1 MPTAQ
6 QMLEPYLAGGYER
19 ENGDLDLHCP
29 IHGDKRRSA
38 VVNFKTKE
46 WYCNSC
52 EDGGSLSGLISRRAE
67 WHPPPINGSGPTKKG
82 RTLDLPDS
90 ARLDGWH
97 SALLG
102 NEGALEWLEVKRGI
116 SPETIQKYGIGWD
129 GRRYAMPVYDEK
141 GVLRNI
147 RCYSNVLDPKIINWP
162 GWGSPPRLFPM
173 ATLLGDPKVIFIC
186 EGEWDSLLANQQG
199 IPTVT
204 GTGGVK
210 SMGKWYGTWSDWF
223 RGKTVFICFDCDDE
237 GRLGARRVASKLS
250 SVAKKLSI
258 VELPFPIG
266 SHKDL
271 TDYLLEGGTYSKLRK
286 LAKPPK
292 ALRRAAPRYHGVDF
306 PKLRD
311 GNLTGKPVAIEA
323 TLSGVYSTQLSLPIK
338 LNANCNMDWDPK
350 RCAVCP
356 MFALNGKM
364 AHDTEH
370 DDDLHIDLLSG
381 GKSAERDREFKR
393 RMKIPQNCTMVEI
406 TSNNKS
412 AWDAEIRNGS
422 DLQEQSLP
430 MLLKHDGNTPEVNH
444 LYRWFGKLVTSSRGS
459 RSLFIAD
466 KFEDAKADLDNFLP
480 NDDAAESVR
489 EWIDQFP
496 GQPEDQI
503 EAISEMFERRVTQ
516 IFGQPLLHMAIDL
529 VYHSVLRFPVFGK
542 VIERGWMEALAVGET
557 RSGKSTT
564 AQRLQEMYD
573 YGALCSGENTTV
585 AGLLSGVEKR
595 AGLTKDGSWALT
607 VGELPLCDRRLLV
620 IDEAQGL
627 PIGQIGQMSDV
638 RSRGKVNV
646 KKIRSGEI
654 DARVRLIWLA
664 NGRKNRYKYG
674 IDALSDQMGAA
685 EDLARIDIPL
695 YINHDIGDNLSTI
708 RDRIDELPEYEV
720 EIIRWIVLWAWSR
733 RPENIEWTQAADE
746 ALYNLKGDLS
756 DDYSTSSIPVF
767 PENEAHI
774 RLARM
779 AVAVAARL
787 FSSPDGFTLRVESKH
802 VGAAYELYKRFLM
815 SSSLGVVDIKEEEDA
830 VENAAS
836 ENHEK
841 MYDLLASSTL
851 ELLQSMSAGSF
862 DRLLQ
867 GAQIENQMVMNELSA
882 LMAIKRNNA
891 TGGYEVSKWAQEI
904 AKTIE
909 KERRV

>member
-6 QMLEPYLAGGYER
+6 KLLEPYLAGGYER

-52 EDGGSLSGLISRRAE
+52 EDGGSLSGLIARRAE
-67 WHPPPINGSGPTKKG
+67 WLPPAGGSANPTKKG
-82 RTLDLPDS
+82 RTLPLPDS
-90 ARLDGWH
+90 ARLDGWQ
-97 SALLG
+97 SALIG
-102 NEGALEWLEVKRGI
+102 NEGALEWLETKRGI
-116 SPETIQKYGIGWD
+116 NLETIQKYGIGWD
-129 GRRYAMPVYDEK
+129 GRRYAMPIYDEK
-141 GVLRNI
+141 GILRNI
-147 RCYSNVLDPKIINWP
+147 RCYSSVLDPKILNWP

-186 EGEWDSLLANQQG
+186 EGEWDALLANQQG

-210 SMGKWYGTWSDWF
+210 SMGRWYGNWSDWF
-223 RGKTVFICFDCDDE
+223 RDRVVFICFDCDDE
-237 GRLGARRVASKLS
+237 GRIGARRVAAKLAR
-250 SVAKKLSI
+250 VTRKLRV

-271 TDYLLEGGTYSKLRK
+271 TDYILEGGTYPKLRK
-286 LAKPPK
+286 LGTQPK
-292 ALRRAAPRYHGVDF
+292 ALRRAAPRYHEINF
-306 PKLRD
+306 PKLRE
-311 GNLTGKPVAIEA
+311 GGATGRPVAIEA

-338 LNANCNMDWDPK
+338 LKADCNIDWDPK
-350 RCAVCP
+350 RCQACP
-356 MFALNGKM
+356 MNALNGKM
-364 AHDTEH
+364 VHDTEH
-370 DDDLHIDLLSG
+370 DDDLHIDLLGG

-393 RMKIPQNCTMVEI
+393 RMKIPQNCPMVEI
-406 TSNNKS
+406 TTSNKS

-459 RSLFIAD
+459 RSLFVAD

-480 NDDAAESVR
+480 NDDAADSVR
-489 EWIDQFP
+489 EWIGQFS
-496 GQPEDQI
+496 GQPEEKI
-503 EAISEMFERRVTQ
+503 EAISDLFERRVTQ

-542 VIERGWMEALAVGET
+542 VIVRGWMEALAVGET
-557 RSGKSTT
+557 RSGKSTM

-573 YGALCSGENTTV
+573 YGTLISGENTTV

-695 YINHDIGDNLSTI
+695 FISHDIGDSLSTI
-708 RDRIDELPEYEV
+708 RDEYDELPEHEL

-733 RPENIEWTQAADE
+733 RPENVQWTQAADE
-746 ALYNLKGDLS
+746 ALFNLKGDLA
-756 DDYSTSSIPVF
+756 DDYSTSSVPVF

-787 FSSPDGFTLRVESKH
+787 FSSPDGFTLQVRSEH

-815 SSSLGVVDIKEEEDA
+815 APSLGVTDIKEEEIA
-830 VENAAS
+830 IEEAAGENS
-836 ENHEK
+836 EKLRDILISNHPEV
-841 MYDLLASSTL
+841 
-851 ELLQSMSAGSF
+851 LQRVATGTF
-862 DRLLQ
+862 DRFLT
-867 GAQIENQMVMNELSA
+867 GASMENQMILSELGA
-882 LMAIKRNNA
+882 LKAIA
-891 TGGYEVSKWAQEI
+891 LSGQDYTVSKWAQEI
-904 AKTIE
+904 AKDIE
-909 KERRV
+909 RERR